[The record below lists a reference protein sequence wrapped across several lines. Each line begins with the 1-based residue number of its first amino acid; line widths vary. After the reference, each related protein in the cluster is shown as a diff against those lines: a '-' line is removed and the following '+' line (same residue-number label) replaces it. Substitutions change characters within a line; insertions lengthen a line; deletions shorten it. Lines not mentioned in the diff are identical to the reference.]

1 VSTSSAAS
9 FLSRDGNAAATL
21 RYVARRPIFDRNEKV
36 FGYELLFRD
45 GIENVFQGG
54 DSDAASRSTLD
65 SSLLVG
71 LDVLCDG
78 RRAFVNCTRDT
89 LIRSLIMLL
98 PSHCTLVEI
107 LETVPVDD
115 EVVAACQRL
124 KEAGYLIALDDYVS
138 DDPREPLAEMADILK
153 VDLKLTTLDQRAA
166 LVKRHGP
173 WRCRMLA
180 EKVETHSEFV
190 AARDQGFVYFQGY
203 FLHRPEMVA
212 TLDVPANRIN
222 YVRML
227 QAVSQADLDV
237 LAIEKLIK
245 TEASIC
251 YRLLRYMN
259 SARFGLKNEIHSVRH
274 ALAILG
280 DREVRR
286 WVRLIAIVGAGQD
299 KTSDLVLCVLVRAR
313 FGESLAPHVQ
323 HGEPDLFLLG
333 LLSMLDVMLA
343 MPMSEILRKIPLDS
357 ESKAVLQGKP
367 SPLRPIY
374 QRTLAHESGDWEA
387 ARVTCDTLHL
397 NPIPSPR
404 SFGRPRNGPA
414 KSPVE
419 RERRDSDSWL
429 SVERSTPFGH
439 KSANN
444 LTPPRDPARS
454 RRPEAAPHFRQCPL
468 VQNPPTL
475 PLACLPTDEYH

>member
-1 VSTSSAAS
+1 
-9 FLSRDGNAAATL
+9 
-21 RYVARRPIFDRNEKV
+21 
-36 FGYELLFRD
+36 
-45 GIENVFQGG
+45 
-54 DSDAASRSTLD
+54 
-65 SSLLVG
+65 
-71 LDVLCDG
+71 
-78 RRAFVNCTRDT
+78 
-89 LIRSLIMLL
+89 
-98 PSHCTLVEI
+98 
-107 LETVPVDD
+107 
-115 EVVAACQRL
+115 
-124 KEAGYLIALDDYVS
+124 
-138 DDPREPLAEMADILK
+138 
-153 VDLKLTTLDQRAA
+153 
-166 LVKRHGP
+166 
-173 WRCRMLA
+173 MLA

-251 YRLLRYMN
+251 YRLLRC
-259 SARFGLKNEIHSVRH
+259 
-274 ALAILG
+274 
-280 DREVRR
+280 
-286 WVRLIAIVGAGQD
+286 VRLIAIVGAGQD

-333 LLSMLDVMLA
+333 LLSMLDAMLA

-374 QRTLAHESGDWEA
+374 QLTLAHESGDWEA